1 MEEKVRTDMN
11 YYEFL
16 YNIQIIS
23 QQSHSIQ
30 RRKITQ
36 VFENYD
42 VYRFINELDRQIE
55 HLDNLLSI

>member
-1 MEEKVRTDMN
+1 MRTDMN

-16 YNIQIIS
+16 YNIQLIS

-30 RRKITQ
+30 RRNITQ

-42 VYRFINELDRQIE
+42 VCHLINELDRQIE

>member
-1 MEEKVRTDMN
+1 MEEKVRTDMY

-23 QQSHSIQ
+23 QESHFIQ
-30 RRKITQ
+30 RRNITQ

-42 VYRFINELDRQIE
+42 VCRFINELDMQIE
-55 HLDNLLSI
+55 RLDNLLSI

>member
-1 MEEKVRTDMN
+1 MRTDMN

-16 YNIQIIS
+16 YKIQLIS

-30 RRKITQ
+30 RKNINQ

-42 VYRFINELDRQIE
+42 VCHFINDLDRQIE
-55 HLDNLLSI
+55 RLDNLLSI

>member
-1 MEEKVRTDMN
+1 MRTDMN

-16 YNIQIIS
+16 YNIQLIS

-30 RRKITQ
+30 RRNITQ

-42 VYRFINELDRQIE
+42 VCRLINELDRQIE

>member
-1 MEEKVRTDMN
+1 MEEKVRTDMK

-23 QQSHSIQ
+23 HQSHSIQ
-30 RRKITQ
+30 RRNITQ

-42 VYRFINELDRQIE
+42 VCRLINELDRQIE